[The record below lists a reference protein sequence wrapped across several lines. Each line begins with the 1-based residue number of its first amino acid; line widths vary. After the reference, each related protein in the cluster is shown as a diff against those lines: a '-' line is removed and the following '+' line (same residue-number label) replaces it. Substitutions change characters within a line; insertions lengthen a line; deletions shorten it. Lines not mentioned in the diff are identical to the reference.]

1 MKIVLV
7 HPLIPQNTGSIG
19 RLCAATGTEL
29 VLVEPLGFSLDDRYL
44 KRAGLD
50 YWPWIHLSVVPDWQ
64 QALPA
69 GCRPWLFTAKATR
82 SFYDVEYAPD
92 DLLVFGRETTGL
104 PPELLAAFP
113 ESQRLTIPFENR
125 NVRSLNLAQCA
136 AVAYYEARRQLVRR
150 APAGVPSPQGEP

>member
-19 RLCAATGTEL
+19 RLCAATQTEL

-50 YWPWIHLSVVPDWQ
+50 YWPWVPLTVVPDWRA
-64 QALPA
+64 ALPP
-69 GCRPWLFTAKATR
+69 GSRPWLFTTR
-82 SFYDVEYAPD
+82 TDQSFYDVEYTAD
-92 DLLVFGRETTGL
+92 DALVFGRETTGL
-104 PPELLAAFP
+104 PDELMDAFP
-113 ESQRLTIPFENR
+113 EDRRLRIPFENQ

-136 AVAYYEARRQLVRR
+136 AVAYYEARRQWTR
-150 APAGVPSPQGEP
+150 AGRPR